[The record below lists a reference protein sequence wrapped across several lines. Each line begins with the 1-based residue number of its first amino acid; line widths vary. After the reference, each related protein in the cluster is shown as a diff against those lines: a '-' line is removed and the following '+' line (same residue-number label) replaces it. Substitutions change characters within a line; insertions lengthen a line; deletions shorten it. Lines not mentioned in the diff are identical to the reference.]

1 MFPNRRRR
9 RDSLQEEDSSQVG
22 EHTRDGDKVVI
33 HIYIY
38 IKRKTQTHTPCI
50 LCNDPHRCTTGPAG
64 FPGGVPGGM
73 PGLGE
78 FLKDPELILAM
89 NVTRT

>member
-1 MFPNRRRR
+1 METKWFYI
-9 RDSLQEEDSSQVG
+9 LKEKHK
-22 EHTRDGDKVVI
+22 HTLHVFF
-33 HIYIY
+33 
-38 IKRKTQTHTPCI
+38 
-50 LCNDPHRCTTGPAG
+50 CNDPHRCTTGPAG

-89 NVTRT
+89 NVIRT